1 MTKKPRGLRAEEE
14 RLWKRVADTATPLNN
29 PQPKPRYSAKIKKP
43 NEAPAQKPAPNLYK
57 PPEFRIGE
65 AAQTAL
71 PRMGGATG
79 EQVRMDK
86 KSFARMKRGKT
97 KPEAR
102 IDLHGMTAAAAQTA
116 LTSFLI
122 RSHDR
127 GHRLVLVITGKGR
140 RSDDHGPIPQRVGVL
155 RQQLPHWVSI
165 PPLNRIVMQTTEAHQ
180 RHGGSGAFYV
190 YLVRRR

>member
-1 MTKKPRGLRAEEE
+1 MTKKPRSLRAEEE
-14 RLWKRVADTATPLNN
+14 RLWQRVADTTTPLTNT
-29 PQPKPRYSAKIKKP
+29 QPKPRYSSKIKKP
-43 NEAPAQKPAPNLYK
+43 NDTPAPKPAPQLYK
-57 PPEFRIGE
+57 PPQFRVGE

-86 KSFARMKRGKT
+86 RSFSRMKRGKT

-102 IDLHGMTAAAAQTA
+102 IDLHGMTATMAQAELTA
-116 LTSFLI
+116 FLL

-140 RSDDHGPIPQRVGVL
+140 RSDDQGPIPQRVGVL
-155 RQQLPHWVSI
+155 RQQLPHWTSI
-165 PPLNRIVMQTTEAHQ
+165 PP
-180 RHGGSGAFYV
+180 
-190 YLVRRR
+190 